1 MTRPQCVLIV
11 LDSVGI
17 GEAPD
22 AAAYGDVG
30 ADTLGNIA
38 KVDGG
43 LQLPNLQRLGLGN
56 IRAHAPLDGCPPHP
70 SPRGA
75 FGALQE
81 QARGKD
87 SATGHWALMGLHL
100 DRPLSTYPNG
110 FPPEVIEALK
120 STWKVPTILGNRAAS
135 GTAIIHEL
143 GVEHL
148 QSAAPIVY
156 TSADPVL
163 QIAAHLDVVPLSQL
177 YQWCEQAFELAV
189 SYGLNRVIA
198 RPFTGT
204 FPEFVRTSD
213 RRDFTLAPPR
223 PTILNALEDAGI
235 ETLGIGKIASLFAN
249 DGVPNAISTKDNQ
262 DGIEHTLHA
271 MRTRDA
277 DFVFTN
283 LVDFD
288 QEFGHRR
295 NPQGYHQ
302 CLKEFDARVPELLA
316 AMQPQDLLIMT
327 ADHGNDPT
335 YKGTDHT
342 RERVPVLMVGHR
354 APAGTNLGVRSTFA
368 DAGQSVADFFGVDA
382 SAMLGRSMLCSTAE
396 G

>member
-1 MTRPQCVLIV
+1 MKHPQCVLIV

-17 GEAPD
+17 GDAQD
-22 AAAYGDVG
+22 AANYGDIG

-38 KVDGG
+38 TSQGG
-43 LQLPNLQRLGLGN
+43 LKLPNLEELGLGN
-56 IRAHAPLDGCPPHP
+56 IRAHRPLLGCPPHP
-70 SPRGA
+70 APHAA

-100 DRPLSTYPNG
+100 DRPLSTYPDG
-110 FPPEVIEALK
+110 FPPEFVAALQK
-120 STWKVPTILGNRAAS
+120 AWNVSSILGNRAAS

-143 GVEHL
+143 GIEHL

-163 QIAAHLDVVPLSQL
+163 QIAAHLDVVPLERL
-177 YQWCEQAFELAV
+177 YQWCEDAFELAV

-198 RPFTGT
+198 RPFTGE
-204 FPEFVRTSD
+204 FPAFVRTAD
-213 RRDFTLAPPR
+213 RRDFTMPPPS
-223 PTILNALEDAGI
+223 PTILNALEDAGVR
-235 ETLGIGKIASLFAN
+235 TLGVGKIASLFAG
-249 DGVPNAISTKDNQ
+249 DGVPKSIPTRNNQ
-262 DGIEHTLHA
+262 DGIEQTLRA
-271 MRTRDA
+271 MHERTA

-295 NPQGYHQ
+295 NPAGYHQ
-302 CLKEFDARVPELLA
+302 CLQEFDARLPELLA
-316 AMQPQDLLIMT
+316 AMLPGDLLILT

-335 YKGTDHT
+335 FKGTDHT
-342 RERVPVLMVGHR
+342 RERVPALLVGHR
-354 APAGTNLGVRSTFA
+354 APAGRDLGVRSTFA
-368 DAGQSVADFFGVDA
+368 DVGQSVADFFGVDA
-382 SAMLGRSMLCSTAE
+382 STLLGKSMLCPPAD
-396 G
+396 